1 MKRIFQ
7 LLPFSMLVTVFLLLT
22 FSSCQKEDT
31 EYYEDLKF
39 SKETYFVPLGHELQ
53 VNIQRGNG
61 DYEVVAADEA
71 LFEWDFS
78 NENYYPGYFKFKG
91 KKIGI
96 TTLTVA
102 DKKNAAKVNLT
113 IHVVDP
119 FQFFQVLEIMPQVKI
134 KDNASSSKLEEI
146 RQEILKYRNF
156 EKQQVILL
164 KANAKR
170 DYYIFKDDKSISVDQ
185 ILEKGLFQINL
196 FTDYGP
202 SGLTLIKEGSSNSQ
216 HFKFYFP
223 SNEVSDY
230 LKVIIPKSAQNQ
242 ELKASNRNY
251 LAESPLPPNDYFHI
265 YNDVTSEI
273 AKKFPEVESASVF
286 HYLHILFRIQE
297 SETAIDQNLLIKQ

>member
-1 MKRIFQ
+1 MKRIFL
-7 LLPFSMLVTVFLLLT
+7 LLPFSMLVAVMLLLT
-22 FSSCQKEDT
+22 FNSCQKEDT

-39 SKETYFVPLGHELQ
+39 SKETYFVPLGHELH

-61 DYEVVAADEA
+61 DYEVIAADEA
-71 LFEWDFS
+71 LFEWGFS
-78 NENYYPGYFKFKG
+78 KDNYYPGYFKFNG
-91 KKIGI
+91 KKIGT

-102 DKKNAAKVNLT
+102 DKKNSAKVNLT

-134 KDNASSSKLEEI
+134 KANASSSKLEEI

-185 ILEKGLFQINL
+185 ILENGLFQINL

-202 SGLTLIKEGSSNSQ
+202 SGLTMKKEGASNSQ
-216 HFKFYFP
+216 HFQFYFP
-223 SNEVSDY
+223 GNEVSDY

-251 LAESPLPPNDYFHI
+251 IAETQVISSDYFHI

-273 AKKFPEVESASVF
+273 AKKYPEVESASVF
-286 HYLHILFRIQE
+286 HFIHILFRIQE
-297 SETAIDQNLLIKQ
+297 STSTIDQNLLIKQ